1 VSLGRKLADKVAA
14 AGYFVVVP
22 DFLRGEPFVLQAG
35 PNPLAGG
42 PAWLAKHPPVR
53 TNWTFDFKSYS
64 ISHNDLEVDRWRVV
78 TVLPSRAHDAIFFFI
93 MEVFV
98 RDVE

>member
-1 VSLGRKLADKVAA
+1 MSLGRKLADKVAA

-22 DFLRGEPFVLQAG
+22 DFLRGDPLVLLAG

-78 TVLPSRAHDAIFFFI
+78 TFLPSRA
-93 MEVFV
+93 
-98 RDVE
+98 